1 MKASQ
6 FNTIIN
12 RRVFLKS
19 LFITGFAINLPS
31 YSYASQPNEKDKVK
45 VLRFFHPDT
54 KEYLTTT
61 YWMNGNYVN
70 SSLSDIDYI
79 MRDHHTG
86 ETRQIDTK
94 LLDLLHKICLEIGTN
109 EPFHI
114 LSGYRCQET
123 NEFLRKQGWAVAD
136 QSLHEKGKAVD
147 IRFPKSKISSL
158 RRAAYRLKMGGV
170 GYYPELNFVHVDVG
184 PIRYWRK

>member
-6 FNTIIN
+6 FNTILS

-19 LFITGFAINLPS
+19 LFITGFAINLPIF
-31 YSYASQPNEKDKVK
+31 SYASLPKEKDKAK
-45 VLRFFHPDT
+45 LLRFFHPDT
-54 KEYLTTT
+54 KEKLTTAF
-61 YWMNGNYVN
+61 WVNGNYVN
-70 SSLSDIDYI
+70 SSLSDIAYI

-94 LLDLLHKICLEIGTN
+94 LLDLLHKICLEIGTH

-123 NEFLRKQGWAVAD
+123 NEFLRKQGWAVSG

-147 IRFPKSKISSL
+147 IRLPKSKISSL
-158 RRAAYRLKMGGV
+158 RRTAYRLKMGGV

>member
-1 MKASQ
+1 M
-6 FNTIIN
+6 
-12 RRVFLKS
+12 
-19 LFITGFAINLPS
+19 NLS
-31 YSYASQPNEKDKVK
+31 SFSYASLPKEKDKAK
-45 VLRFFHPDT
+45 LLRFFHPKT
-54 KEYLTTT
+54 KEKLTTT
-61 YWMNGNYVN
+61 FWMNGVYVG
-70 SSLSDIDYI
+70 SSLSDIAYI

-86 ETRQIDTK
+86 KTRQIDTK

-114 LSGYRCQET
+114 LSGYRSQET
-123 NEFLRKQGWAVAD
+123 NAFLRKQGWAVAG

-147 IRFPKSKISSL
+147 IRLPKSKISSL